1 MCRRFINLLVVAM
14 FLASLLAWGQSAG
27 SAEAPK
33 QDGQKPEAVQNG
45 GDFANPVPGQPVVPV
60 PKDVIIVKGAWAS
73 ASDSTTPVPEGG
85 RVSGNIFNSPY
96 FGISLTFPQE
106 WHEKFQGPP
115 PSDSGRYVL
124 AQLDPTDSYKGT
136 SRGTILIT
144 ADDMFFTNLP
154 AKNALEV
161 VNYSKDHMLADHQVE
176 LKPIEMTLGGRP
188 FTFFAYWSPVAQI
201 HWYVLAT
208 EIRCHTVQIVLT
220 GRDTKLLE
228 NLMKDMD
235 KMKLPDEA
243 GPAAGTGGGTVPVC
257 IKDYANSRNLVTRV
271 DPVLTEHRF
280 NPVPVRIIID
290 KEGKVK
296 FMHFISA
303 FADQSQ
309 AITEALQQ
317 WRFKPYLRDGKPVE
331 VETGIMFGR
340 SFNSTP
346 VAKVP
351 TAD

>member
-1 MCRRFINLLVVAM
+1 MCRRLLCLLVAV
-14 FLASLLAWGQSAG
+14 FLASFLAWGQSTG
-27 SAEAPK
+27 SADAPK

-45 GDFANPVPGQPVVPV
+45 GDFANPTPGQPLVVV

-85 RVSGNIFNSPY
+85 GVSGNAFNSPY
-96 FGISLTFPQE
+96 FGMSLTLPDQWF
-106 WHEKFQGPP
+106 EKFKGPP

-124 AQLDPTDSYKGT
+124 AQLEPTSSYKGEN
-136 SRGTILIT
+136 RGSILIT

-161 VNYSKDHMLADHQVE
+161 VNYSKDHMFADHQVE
-176 LKPIEMTLGGRP
+176 LKPTEMTVGGRP
-188 FTFFAYWSPVAQI
+188 FTFFAYWSPVAQL

-228 NLMKDMD
+228 NLIKDMD
-235 KMKLPDEA
+235 KMKLPAEA
-243 GPAAGTGGGTVPVC
+243 GPAAGTGGGAAPVC
-257 IKDYANSRNLVTRV
+257 VKNYVTSKTLVTRV
-271 DPVLTEHRF
+271 DPALPQGKF
-280 NPVPVRIIID
+280 NPIPVRIIIS
-290 KEGKVK
+290 KEGQVK
-296 FMHFISA
+296 HIHFISA
-303 FADQSQ
+303 FSDQSQ
-309 AITEALQQ
+309 AITEALGQ
-317 WRFKPYLRDGKPVE
+317 WRFKPYLVDGKPVE

-340 SFNSTP
+340 AYNSAP